1 MLVASQMP
9 DTPPLPDSNDILSL
23 EEHIET
29 FWCIN
34 YNSGSMPSFSD
45 YGCKCS
51 GMPWLTV
58 VYYNHA
64 CVYEFYVLMYELFV
78 STLNDYMYEFVAC
91 KWTLFCI

>member
-1 MLVASQMP
+1 MASQMP

-29 FWCIN
+29 FWGIN

-51 GMPWLTV
+51 GCLG
-58 VYYNHA
+58 
-64 CVYEFYVLMYELFV
+64 
-78 STLNDYMYEFVAC
+78 
-91 KWTLFCI
+91 

>member
-1 MLVASQMP
+1 MASQMP

-29 FWCIN
+29 FWGIN

-51 GMPWLTV
+51 GMPW
-58 VYYNHA
+58 
-64 CVYEFYVLMYELFV
+64 FPV
-78 STLNDYMYEFVAC
+78 SLLQPC
-91 KWTLFCI
+91 LCL